1 MGENDSNGGPHD
13 RDRDPDSG
21 RYVEEYPR
29 AAFVDAIREVGGS
42 AGTQEVAD
50 AVGCAYETAY
60 KKLRAMEDADELT
73 HRKVGN
79 ARLWEV
85 QNE

>member
-1 MGENDSNGGPHD
+1 MGENESGDSPRD

-29 AAFVDAIREVGGS
+29 AAFVDAIREAGGS
-42 AGTQEVAD
+42 TGTREVAD

-79 ARLWEV
+79 TRLWEV

>member
-1 MGENDSNGGPHD
+1 MGENESGNGPP
-13 RDRDPDSG
+13 DRDPDSG

-29 AAFVDAIREVGGS
+29 TAFVDAIREAGGS
-42 AGTQEVAD
+42 AGTQAVAD
-50 AVGCAYETAY
+50 AVSCSYETAY
-60 KKLRAMEDADELT
+60 KKLRALEDEGELT

-85 QNE
+85 EA